1 MPNTSKGFPYP
12 TSSDDPNVPQDIQLL
27 AQAVDTSLNNY
38 SQTTHTH
45 NGVYATTTHTHEGVY
60 ANTTHTHTEYLEPS
74 DLAGYSQNTH
84 THDTLYS
91 GLSHVHTD
99 YLNTSAIS
107 GVKGAIPIGTA
118 GGVSIITP
126 GTNDY
131 VLVSDSTT
139 ATGTKWANVAAVGTV
154 VPNTFS
160 NIAVSGQ
167 TTVSADSTVDTLNI
181 TAGSN
186 VTITTDPLTDTI
198 TISATGGDLSGH
210 LAAADPHP
218 QYLTQSEADILY
230 DADGSAAAAQSAA
243 NIYTDTAIS
252 NLVNSAPAALNTLKE
267 LSDALGGDASFATT
281 VTNSLAAKAPLNNP
295 TFTGTVSG
303 VTKGMVGLANVDNTS
318 DANKPIST
326 ATQSALDL
334 KAPLASPTFTGSVN
348 FTGATLSGVY
358 PSQTGNSG
366 KYLTTD
372 GTSVSWAT
380 VTSTGGG
387 LGDVVGP
394 ASSTDNAIVRFDA
407 TTGKLLQD
415 SLVSISDTGVITTP
429 KVGNIIP
436 FFYSSQ
442 ASFPSAVTYEG
453 SLAYSDSDSAMYY
466 ASNSSWVK
474 VQNAV
479 ANITDTE
486 ISYLDNAKSN
496 LQDQIDTRAPSESPI
511 FTGSITT
518 PLVASGFV
526 KTNSS
531 GILTSTATVLNS
543 ELEYN
548 YITINGS
555 NVTLGGS
562 ATVSGLPSQT
572 GYSGYFLTTNGTT
585 ASWAQITTSAYSNGT
600 TPGNAN
606 KVYYNSSGTQPVSNL
621 VAGDIYIQHEA

>member
-45 NGVYATTTHTHEGVY
+45 TGVYATTTHTHDGVY
-60 ANTTHTHTEYLEPS
+60 ANTTHTHNEYLEPS
-74 DLAGYSQNTH
+74 DLAGYSQTTH
-84 THDTLYS
+84 THDSLYS
-91 GLSHVHTD
+91 GVLHTHTD
-99 YLNTSAIS
+99 YLSTAAIS
-107 GVKGAIPIGTA
+107 GTKGAIPIGTA
-118 GGVSIITP
+118 SGVSIITP

-167 TTVSADSTVDTLNI
+167 TTVSADDTVDTLNLV
-181 TAGSN
+181 AGSN
-186 VTITTDPLTDTI
+186 VTITTDALTDTI
-198 TISATGGDLSGH
+198 TISATGGDLSAH
-210 LAAADPHP
+210 LTAPDPHP
-218 QYLTQSEADILY
+218 QYLTQSEGDVLY
-230 DADGSAAAAQSAA
+230 DPAGSAAAAQSAA
-243 NIYTDTAIS
+243 NIYTNTAIS
-252 NLVNSAPAALNTLKE
+252 NLVNSAPATLDTLKE

-303 VTKGMVGLANVDNTS
+303 ITKGMVGLSNVDNTS
-318 DANKPIST
+318 DASKPIST

-334 KAPLASPTFTGSVN
+334 KAPLASPTFTGTVN
-348 FTGATLSGVY
+348 LTGATVTGIY

-366 KYLTTD
+366 KFLTTD

-380 VTSTGGG
+380 VATTGGG
-387 LGDVVGP
+387 SGDVVGP
-394 ASSTDNAIVRFDA
+394 ASSTDNAIVRFDS

-415 SLVSISDTGVITTP
+415 SLITISDSGAITTP
-429 KVGNIIP
+429 KVGNNIP
-436 FFYSSQ
+436 FFYASQ
-442 ASFPSAVTYEG
+442 AAFPSAATYEG
-453 SLAYSDSDSAMYY
+453 AFAYSDSDSAMYY

-474 VQNAV
+474 VQNSV
-479 ANITDTE
+479 PNITDTE
-486 ISYLDNAKSN
+486 IGYLDNAKSN
-496 LQDQIDTRAPSESPI
+496 LQDQIDARAPLESPI

-518 PLVASGFV
+518 PLVVSGFV

-531 GILTSTATVLNS
+531 GILTSSATVLNS

-548 YITINGS
+548 YITINGT
-555 NVTLGGS
+555 NVALGS
-562 ATVSGLPSQT
+562 STTVSGLPSQT
-572 GYSGYFLTTNGTT
+572 GNSGYFLTTNGTT
-585 ASWAQITTSAYSNGT
+585 ASWAQITTAAYSNGT
-600 TPGNAN
+600 NTGNAN
-606 KVYYNSSGTQPVSNL
+606 KIYYNSSGTQPVSGL

>member
-45 NGVYATTTHTHEGVY
+45 NGVYATTTHAHDGVY
-60 ANTTHTHTEYLEPS
+60 ANTTHTHNEYLEQS
-74 DLAGYSQNTH
+74 DLAGYSQTTH
-84 THDTLYS
+84 THDSQYS
-91 GLSHVHTD
+91 GVLHTHTD
-99 YLNTSAIS
+99 YLSTAAIS
-107 GVKGAIPIGTA
+107 GTKGAIPIGTST
-118 GGVSIITP
+118 GVTIITP

-167 TTVSADSTVDTLNI
+167 TTVSADDTVDTLNLV
-181 TAGSN
+181 AGSN
-186 VTITTDPLTDTI
+186 VTITTDALTDTI

-252 NLVNSAPAALNTLKE
+252 NLVNAAPTTLNTLKE

-303 VTKGMVGLANVDNTS
+303 ITKGMVGLSNVDNTS
-318 DANKPIST
+318 DDSKPIST

-334 KAPLASPTFTGSVN
+334 KAPLASPTFTGTVN
-348 FTGATLSGVY
+348 LTGATVTGVY

-366 KYLTTD
+366 KFLTTN
-372 GTSVSWAT
+372 GTTVSWA
-380 VTSTGGG
+380 S
-387 LGDVVGP
+387 
-394 ASSTDNAIVRFDA
+394 ASSGGVGLPAYEAGKYLTNNGTDLSWA
-407 TTGKLLQD
+407 TIDLSTKLN
-415 SLVSISDTGVITTP
+415 ISDF
-429 KVGNIIP
+429 N
-436 FFYSSQ
+436 YSSINITVYNT
-442 ASFPSAVTYEG
+442 ASDLPSASTNHGRWAHVHDEG
-453 SLAYSDSDSAMYY
+453 VMYY
-466 ASNSSWVK
+466 AHGGSWIK
-474 VQNAV
+474 VQKSV

-486 ISYLDNAKSN
+486 IGYLDNAKSN
-496 LQDQIDTRAPSESPI
+496 LQDQIDARAPLESPT

-518 PLVASGFV
+518 PLVTAGFV

-543 ELEYN
+543 DLEYN
-548 YITINGS
+548 YITINGT
-555 NVTLGGS
+555 NVALGS
-562 ATVSGLPSQT
+562 STTVSGLPSQT
-572 GYSGYFLTTNGTT
+572 GNSGYFLTTNGTT
-585 ASWAQITTSAYSNGT
+585 ASWAQITTAAYSNGT
-600 TPGNAN
+600 NSGNAN
-606 KVYYNSSGTQPVSNL
+606 KIYYNSSGTQPVSGL

>member
-27 AQAVDTSLNNY
+27 AQAVDATLTNY
-38 SQTTHTH
+38 SPTTHTH
-45 NGVYATTTHTHEGVY
+45 TGVYATTTHAHDGVY
-60 ANTTHTHTEYLEPS
+60 ANTTHTHNEYLEPS
-74 DLAGYSQNTH
+74 DLTGYSQTTH
-84 THDTLYS
+84 THDSLYS
-91 GLSHVHTD
+91 NLSHIHND
-99 YLNTSAIS
+99 YLSTAAIS
-107 GVKGAIPIGTA
+107 GTKGAIPIGTA
-118 GGVSIITP
+118 SGVSIITP

-167 TTVSADSTVDTLNI
+167 TTVSADTTVDTLNLA
-181 TAGSN
+181 AGSN
-186 VTITTDPLTDTI
+186 VTITTDALTDTI

-252 NLVNSAPAALNTLKE
+252 NLVNAAPTTLNTLKE

-281 VTNSLAAKAPLNNP
+281 VTNSLASKAPLNNP

-303 VTKGMVGLANVDNTS
+303 ITKGMVGLSNVDNTS
-318 DANKPIST
+318 DASKPIST

-334 KAPLASPTFTGSVN
+334 KAPLASPTFTGTVN
-348 FTGATLSGVY
+348 LTGATVTGVY

-366 KYLTTD
+366 KFLTTD

-380 VTSTGGG
+380 VASTGGG
-387 LGDVVGP
+387 SGDVVGP
-394 ASSTDNAIVRFDA
+394 ASSTDNAIVRFDS

-415 SLVSISDTGVITTP
+415 SLITISDSGAITTP
-429 KVGNIIP
+429 KVGNNIP
-436 FFYSSQ
+436 FFYANQ
-442 ASFPSAVTYEG
+442 AAFPSAVTYEG
-453 SLAYSDSDSAMYY
+453 AFAYSDSDSAMYY

-474 VQNAV
+474 VQNALP
-479 ANITDTE
+479 NITDTE
-486 ISYLDNAKSN
+486 IGYLDNAKSN
-496 LQDQIDTRAPSESPI
+496 LQDQIDARAPLESPT

-518 PLVASGFV
+518 PLVTAGFV

-531 GILTSTATVLNS
+531 GILTSTATVLNT
-543 ELEYN
+543 ELQYN
-548 YITINGS
+548 YITINGT
-555 NVTLGGS
+555 NVELGS
-562 ATVSGLPSQT
+562 STTVSGLPSQT
-572 GYSGYFLTTNGTT
+572 GSSGYFLTTNGTT
-585 ASWAQITTSAYSNGT
+585 ASWAQFDPPRYSNGT
-600 TPGNAN
+600 NTANAN
-606 KVYYNSSGTQPVSNL
+606 KIYYNSTGTQPVSNL